1 MEAVE
6 LIYLGHD
13 DLPAI
18 NEIDVTRVQVLDRA
32 FKGRVGKRL
41 EGKLEIVLGAK
52 SPRWRCLGAHS
63 HREQRSL

>member
-41 EGKLEIVLGAK
+41 EG
-52 SPRWRCLGAHS
+52 
-63 HREQRSL
+63 